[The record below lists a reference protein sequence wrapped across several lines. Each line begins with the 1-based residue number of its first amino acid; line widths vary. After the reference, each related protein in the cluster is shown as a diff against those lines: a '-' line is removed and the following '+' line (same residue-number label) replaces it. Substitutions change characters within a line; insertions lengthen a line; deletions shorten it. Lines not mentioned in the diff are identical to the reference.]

1 MHFSFPPLHTVTN
14 ATKAVWDATNDR
26 VSIAAGRPFTDNS
39 NWHIFTGGA
48 VGPGCR
54 IIDSA
59 NSNIFSPLYPFLA
72 NLYSAVKTKHKS
84 DKPRWMLALLRSP
97 SSLRLGRQMLSPRRS
112 LRQNLPRKFKIMMKK
127 KAMSNLWS
135 LMMRMWLARPE
146 SLGIGSCLANGIQLR
161 RRPML
166 RVRLSLSWRK
176 KMTANVCSCC
186 S

>member
-1 MHFSFPPLHTVTN
+1 MHFSFPPLRTVTN
-14 ATKAVWDATNDR
+14 ATNAVWVASNDR

-59 NSNIFSPLYPFLA
+59 NSNMFSPLFPIFA
-72 NLYSAVKTKHKS
+72 NMYSAVKRNTNLTSHDECWRYGGAVALAGPPNAQPAPCTPPKS
-84 DKPRWMLALLRSP
+84 S
-97 SSLRLGRQMLSPRRS
+97 Q
-112 LRQNLPRKFKIMMKK
+112 KFKIMKQQ
-127 KAMSNLWS
+127 KAKRNLWS
-135 LMMRMWLARPE
+135 LIMRMWLARPE

-166 RVRLSLSWRK
+166 RVRLSLS
-176 KMTANVCSCC
+176 
-186 S
+186 